1 MKLGRE
7 IHKAASGSG
16 VDHPGTAWAPPWAS
30 GNLDPPLAL
39 SYISLAC
46 VAQGRQILHP
56 VPREPCVGGLAR
68 DGLTAGF
75 RDWLLEMWEADGPR
89 DYTLFSKVV
98 DPLGECENN
107 QTFNQGREKAHLQG
121 RLSQLWDSWP
131 PPAARGHC
139 QGLRGWSGEGVGDE
153 GLIWGQDD

>member
-1 MKLGRE
+1 M
-7 IHKAASGSG
+7 
-16 VDHPGTAWAPPWAS
+16 
-30 GNLDPPLAL
+30 
-39 SYISLAC
+39 
-46 VAQGRQILHP
+46 AQGRQILHP
-56 VPREPCVGGLAR
+56 VPREPCVGGLVR

-75 RDWLLEMWEADGPR
+75 RDWLLEMWEADSPR
-89 DYTLFSKVV
+89 DYTFFSKVV

-131 PPAARGHC
+131 SPAARGHC